1 MPHRF
6 SDVSICATYTKT
18 LIMSNVLETKNALK
32 KKSEICGVFLYVFK
46 TPDAHM
52 RVGKSVTQITIT
64 VHYSVE
70 KAF

>member
-32 KKSEICGVFLYVFK
+32 KRAKFAEFSCMFLRHL
-46 TPDAHM
+46 TRTCALA
-52 RVGKSVTQITIT
+52 RV
-64 VHYSVE
+64 
-70 KAF
+70 